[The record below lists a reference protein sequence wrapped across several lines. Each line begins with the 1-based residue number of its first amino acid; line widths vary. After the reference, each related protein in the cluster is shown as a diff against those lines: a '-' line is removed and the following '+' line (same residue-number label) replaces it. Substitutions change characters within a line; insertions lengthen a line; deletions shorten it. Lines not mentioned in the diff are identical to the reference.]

1 MQKINLPVVSI
12 ELKKDRDLFSDVA
25 MDSPEAAI
33 EIMDEFFESQDR
45 ELFCIVNLQNDFRP
59 ISMNVVSMGTLDES
73 VVHPREVFKS
83 AILSNAAYI
92 MLFHNHPSGCLK
104 LSDADIQTTDRLV
117 QCGQLL
123 GIQVVDHIIV
133 GEDHQVF
140 SFQKEGILKTSE
152 LSYSKDTKEVSEKLP
167 KIDLPQKRESDNSEI
182 CTELL
187 DLGLDPFSIFVKM
200 NQIQFYR
207 NKEKERKAP
216 REDGIIDDTYY

>member
-25 MDSPEAAI
+25 MDSPEAAVKVMS
-33 EIMDEFFESQDR
+33 EFLENKDREFF
-45 ELFCIVNLQNDFRP
+45 CVVNLQNDLRP

-92 MLFHNHPSGCLK
+92 MLFHNHPSGCLEP
-104 LSDADIQTTDRLV
+104 SDMDVQTTDRLV
-117 QCGQLL
+117 QCSQLL
-123 GIQVVDHIIV
+123 GIRILDHIIV
-133 GEDHQVF
+133 GKNNQYF
-140 SFQKEGILKTSE
+140 SFQEKGILNLAE
-152 LSYSKDTKEVSEKLP
+152 IYYSRDIDEVSQKLSVTP
-167 KIDLPQKRESDNSEI
+167 IPGKKKSDNSEI

-216 REDGIIDDTYY
+216 REEGIIDDTYY